1 MAQLDVTE
9 LDFATIKN
17 NLKTYL
23 QAQDEFSDYNFE
35 GSALSVLLDTLAY
48 NTHYNAML
56 AHLVANESF
65 LDTAIKRS
73 SVVSLAKALGY
84 TPRSARGSTATI
96 NYNVIPPSS
105 DSRTTLDLPRDTA
118 FTSSVGGTNYVFYPR
133 ATTTVQKEIRNG
145 VAGFYFDNVQIT
157 EGTRVSNS
165 FVVTSSTLS
174 GPFTIPNA
182 NVDTTTLRVRIQES
196 ATDLTISTY
205 LNYTKIT
212 DVGTTTQAYFIEEDV
227 DGLYVIRFGDDYIG
241 KKLTAGNIVIVD
253 YITTNGT
260 DANNASAFSNA
271 TTFISS
277 SESKTLTVVNNSS
290 GGQNKE
296 GIDSIRKTAPRYN
309 QTKNRAVTSSDY
321 QSLILA
327 SNSNIQSVSVWGGE
341 ENDPPIY
348 GKVFI
353 SLDPIAGQVITQAD
367 KDAIQTGIIDP
378 KAPLGILA
386 EFVDPSYMYIQLRV
400 GIEYDPKVTTFTQS
414 EIQAAVTT
422 SINDYFAD
430 DLNVLN
436 KNFYLSKIHKYIKDS
451 SPSIISVNINPKL
464 QKRISATTLGTA
476 ETFTIQFHNKLEPR
490 TLHTTWF
497 NAIIGTGTLKLKLVD
512 IPNTGVVPPEY
523 VGSGVVRLEDETGKS
538 LGNVGTVNY
547 DTGVLTFTA
556 NISSYLNSE
565 TFVRVNFKP
574 HDNVKDIKTQI
585 LTRTAAPSGSSAVV
599 ATPSKNTVL
608 TLDDTAFNSTTGARK
623 GLEISIT
630 QYVEND

>member
-9 LDFATIKN
+9 LDFTTIKN

-84 TPRSARGSTATI
+84 TPRSARGATAII
-96 NYNVIPPSS
+96 NYNVIPPDS
-105 DSRTTLDLPRDTA
+105 DNRTTLDLPRDTP
-118 FTSSVGGTNYVFYPR
+118 FTSNVGGTNYVFYPR

-145 VAGFYFDNVQIT
+145 VAGFYFDNIQIT

-165 FVVTSSTLS
+165 FVVTSSTVS
-174 GPFTIPNA
+174 GPFSIPNA
-182 NVDTTTLRVRIQES
+182 NVDTGTLRVRVQES
-196 ATDLTISTY
+196 ATDLTLSTY
-205 LNYTKIT
+205 LNYPRIT
-212 DVGTTTQAYFIEEDV
+212 DVGVTTKAYFFEEDV
-227 DGLYVIRFGDDYIG
+227 DGLYVVRFGDDYIG
-241 KKLTAGNIVIVD
+241 KKLTAGNIVVID

-260 DANNASAFSNA
+260 GANGASTFSNA
-271 TTFISS
+271 TTFISAN
-277 SESKTLTVVNNSS
+277 ESKTLTVVNNSA
-290 GGQNKE
+290 GGQDKE

-327 SNSNIQSVSVWGGE
+327 SNSNVQSVSVWGGE

-386 EFVDPSYMYIQLRV
+386 EFVEPTYMYIQLRV
-400 GIEYDPKVTTFTQS
+400 GIEYDPKVTTFTQT
-414 EIQAAVTT
+414 EIQTAVTS
-422 SINDYFAD
+422 SINDYFEA

-436 KNFYLSKIHKYIKDS
+436 KNFYLSKLHKYIKDT
-451 SPSIISVNINPKL
+451 SPAIISANINPKL
-464 QKRISATTLGTA
+464 QKRISATTLGKA
-476 ETFTIQFHNKLEPR
+476 ETFTVQFHNKLEPR

-497 NAIIGTGTLKLKLVD
+497 NATVDAGTSKLKLID
-512 IPNTGVVPPEY
+512 TPNTGVVPPDY
-523 VGSGVVRLEDETGKS
+523 IGSGVVSLQDELGKS
-538 LGNVGTVNY
+538 LGNVGTINY
-547 DTGVLTFTA
+547 DTGVLTFTVT
-556 NISSYLNSE
+556 ISSYLNSE

-585 LTRTAAPSGSSAVV
+585 LTRTAAPSGSNAVV

-608 TLDDTAFNSTTGARK
+608 SLDDTAFNSTTGARK
-623 GLEISIT
+623 GLEIITT